1 LGIKRV
7 LITAGPTWVAIDKV
21 RVISNIASGET
32 GILLAEGLAR
42 EGAKVTLILGPGE
55 SMSFPAPAFAGVTGE
70 SMYLDSRFRGNDKNR
85 IQNSKVKI
93 IRFSFF
99 EELRQALKKEL
110 KASRYDL
117 IIHSAAV
124 SDFKPA
130 ESKRGKTKSGQDY
143 NLRLT
148 PLPKIADEIRG
159 LAPAAHLVLFK
170 LEFGIPD
177 QELIL
182 RARKTLTASRA
193 DMIVANRIEPRY
205 KAYILDGKRIYSRAG
220 SKHEMARNLLACL
233 PVRQAALGKKV
244 TL

>member
-1 LGIKRV
+1 MGIKRV

-55 SMSFPAPAFAGVTGE
+55 SMSFPGLTGE

-124 SDFKPA
+124 SDFKSA

-193 DMIVANRIEPRY
+193 DLIVANRIEPRY
-205 KAYILDGKRIYSRAG
+205 KAYILGAKRIYSRAG
-220 SKHEMARNLLACL
+220 SKQEMAEKLIT
-233 PVRQAALGKKV
+233 ALGKKV

>member
-55 SMSFPAPAFAGVTGE
+55 SMSFPGLTGE

-85 IQNSKVKI
+85 IQNSRVKI
-93 IRFSFF
+93 VRFSFF

-124 SDFKPA
+124 SDFKSA

-193 DMIVANRIEPRY
+193 DLIVANRIEPRY
-205 KAYILDGKRIYSRAG
+205 KAYILGAKRIYSRAG
-220 SKHEMARNLLACL
+220 SKQEMAEKLIT
-233 PVRQAALGKKV
+233 ALGKKV

>member
-1 LGIKRV
+1 MGIKRV

-42 EGAKVTLILGPGE
+42 KGAKVTLILGPGNCD
-55 SMSFPAPAFAGVTGE
+55 
-70 SMYLDSRFRGNDKNR
+70 YRNSR
-85 IQNSKVKI
+85 VKI

-130 ESKRGKTKSGQDY
+130 QSIGGKIKSGQDY

-193 DMIVANRIEPRY
+193 DLIVANRIEPRY

-220 SKHEMARNLLACL
+220 SKQEMARNLIACL

>member
-1 LGIKRV
+1 MGIKRV

-32 GILLAEGLAR
+32 GILLAESLAR

-55 SMSFPAPAFAGVTGE
+55 SMSFPGLTGE

-130 ESKRGKTKSGQDY
+130 ESIRGKIKSGQDY

-193 DMIVANRIEPRY
+193 DLIVANRIEPRY
-205 KAYILDGKRIYSRAG
+205 KAYILGAKRIYSRAG
-220 SKHEMARNLLACL
+220 SKQEMAEKLIT
-233 PVRQAALGKKV
+233 ALGKKV

>member
-1 LGIKRV
+1 MGIKRV

-55 SMSFPAPAFAGVTGE
+55 SMSFPGLTGE

-85 IQNSKVKI
+85 IQNSRVKI
-93 IRFSFF
+93 VRFSFF

-124 SDFKPA
+124 SDFKSA

-193 DMIVANRIEPRY
+193 DLIVANRIEPRY
-205 KAYILDGKRIYSRAG
+205 KAYILGAKRIYSRAG
-220 SKHEMARNLLACL
+220 SKQEMAEKLIT
-233 PVRQAALGKKV
+233 ALGKKV

>member
-1 LGIKRV
+1 M
-7 LITAGPTWVAIDKV
+7 AIDKV

-130 ESKRGKTKSGQDY
+130 ESIRGKIKSGQDY

-193 DMIVANRIEPRY
+193 DLIVANRIEPRY
-205 KAYILDGKRIYSRAG
+205 KAYILGAKRIYSRAG
-220 SKHEMARNLLACL
+220 SKQEMAEKLIT
-233 PVRQAALGKKV
+233 ALGKKV